1 MKKLHWMMTV
11 LFVAMM
17 SFGADWYVSATTGS
31 KKGDG
36 SKEKPLK
43 NIWKAIESAAPMD
56 TIHVA
61 EGNYH
66 GKLACG
72 WIEIDKPLTIIGG
85 YAPDFS
91 SRDIAAH
98 QTLLRP
104 TNEQN
109 ATKPPMDKGTLA
121 VHYTQVYPNAV
132 LVIDGLF
139 LDHGDANSYH
149 PTKGKPDGVDTG
161 MWLEPPAKG
170 NTPYASINGYMFNA
184 IGPNQTG
191 DVIIKNCVFLN
202 SSNIALNLHHR
213 EGNVI
218 IQNNLFINSRMIA
231 ANVLSDNAK
240 NDMVTFDFSYNTVLF
255 NWSRTSELSDMGYGV
270 RANAKVI
277 SKIHHNILGLSIMSG
292 FDNTKG
298 DDKTKQLFLDNNMF
312 FLNKK
317 ADASFTV
324 SPSIKFLMVDDEA
337 FEDIEDFTGVKS
349 CEDNVSLKEA
359 GAFKDVI
366 DQAYLAA
373 FLSANY
379 SETTDFDPNSP
390 ANTFRELMGMNKVGT
405 ITTKV
410 SMFCNRYPADKVCG
424 FFGAIQGYGAQAIK

>member
-1 MKKLHWMMTV
+1 MKKLQLTMAFLLTAVM
-11 LFVAMM
+11 A
-17 SFGADWYVSATTGS
+17 FGADWYVSGTTGS
-31 KKGDG
+31 KKGEG

-43 NIWKAIESAAPMD
+43 NIWKAIELAAPGD
-56 TIHVA
+56 TIYVA
-61 EGNYH
+61 EGNYQ
-66 GKLACG
+66 GKTSCG

-85 YAPDFS
+85 YSPDFS
-91 SRDIAAH
+91 ARDIT
-98 QTLLRP
+98 QYKSMLRP

-121 VHYTQVYPNAV
+121 VHYTQAYPNAV

-139 LDHGDANSYH
+139 LDHSDANSYH

-170 NTPYASINGYMFNA
+170 NTPYASINSYMLNV

-191 DVIIKNCVFLN
+191 DVTIQNCVFLN
-202 SSNIALNLHHR
+202 SSNMALNLHHR
-213 EGNVI
+213 EGTVKVL
-218 IQNNLFINSRMIA
+218 NNLFINSRMIA
-231 ANVLSDNAK
+231 ANVLSDNAQ
-240 NDMVTFDFSYNTVLF
+240 NDKVEFEFAYNTVLF
-255 NWSRTSELSDMGYGV
+255 TWSRTSELTDMGYGV

-277 SKIHHNILGLSIMSG
+277 SKIHHNILGLSIMTG

-298 DDKTKQLFLDNNMF
+298 DDKSKQLFLNNNLF

-317 ADASFTV
+317 ADASFTI
-324 SPSIKFLMVDDEA
+324 SPSIKFLRVDEEA

-349 CEDNVSLKEA
+349 CEDNISLKEA

-366 DQAYLAA
+366 DPAYLTA
-373 FLSANY
+373 FLNANY
-379 SETTDFDPNSP
+379 SEKTDFDPNSP

-410 SMFCNRYPADKVCG
+410 SMFCNRYPAEKVCG
-424 FFGAIQGYGAQAIK
+424 FFGAIEGYGAQAVK